1 MAEPTILIV
10 EDEPGTVE
18 MYRIVLE
25 IEGYRV
31 VVAYSV
37 ASAIKALGKAKPD
50 LVLLDVVLRDS
61 SGLVLCEQIRSDPK
75 LQDLPVVIVS
85 NLDSPQDIK
94 AGLAAGANTYLTKPV
109 SQDELLEAIREN
121 LRGQSKINPGKTR
134 SHSV

>member
-31 VVAYSV
+31 VVAYSI
-37 ASAIKALGKAKPD
+37 ASAIKALEKARPD

-61 SGLVLCEQIRSDPK
+61 SGLDLCERIRGDLK

-94 AGLAAGANTYLTKPV
+94 AGLAAGANAYLTKPV
-109 SQDELLEAIREN
+109 SQDELLETIREN
-121 LRGQSKINPGKTR
+121 L
-134 SHSV
+134 